1 MALNDPLDPARIKS
15 DFPLLSKVE
24 VGGHPLVYLDSASSS
39 QKPRS
44 VLDAMD
50 DLYETTYANVHRGV
64 YGIAAEATDRYE
76 AARAKVARF
85 IHAPST
91 NGVVFTKNVTEA
103 LNLVV
108 YSWGRANLS
117 AGDVVVLTEIEHHAN
132 LVPWLILREERGIE
146 LRFVPMADDYTLDL
160 SDLDQ
165 LLDGAKLFGFT
176 AMSNVLGT
184 ITPIRQLADAAR
196 AAGALSLVDGAQYV
210 PHLPTDVTELGCDFF
225 GFTGHK
231 MLGPTGVGVLWAR
244 DELLEAMPAFLG
256 GGEMIRDVRLDG
268 WTPNDIPWKFEA
280 GTPPIAEV
288 IGLAAAVDYLD
299 ELGMAAVREHEVALT
314 SYALRTLEARFG
326 DELVI
331 HGPTDPK
338 TRGGVLSFSYRDVHP
353 HDLSQVLDE
362 RGVCVRAG
370 HHCAKPLMRRLR
382 VGATARA
389 SLYVYND
396 ESDIDA
402 LADALE
408 RGRRLLRP
416 VEDST
421 MPGLEDLYREIILDH
436 YRNPR
441 NRGELESPPAHRV
454 EGFNPLC
461 GDEIV
466 VYLDVHD
473 GVVDDIRISGQGC
486 SISQSSASM
495 MSAAVKG
502 KTVEEVHD
510 LSRAFKGM
518 MSIHESSLEG
528 DEVEPEELPDVSL
541 GDLEALRGVVKFPVR
556 IKCATLS
563 WNTLAQGLE
572 EVSQPAD

>member
-1 MALNDPLDPARIKS
+1 
-15 DFPLLSKVE
+15 
-24 VGGHPLVYLDSASSS
+24 
-39 QKPRS
+39 
-44 VLDAMD
+44 
-50 DLYETTYANVHRGV
+50 
-64 YGIAAEATDRYE
+64 
-76 AARAKVARF
+76 
-85 IHAPST
+85 
-91 NGVVFTKNVTEA
+91 
-103 LNLVV
+103 
-108 YSWGRANLS
+108 
-117 AGDVVVLTEIEHHAN
+117 
-132 LVPWLILREERGIE
+132 
-146 LRFVPMADDYTLDL
+146 
-160 SDLDQ
+160 
-165 LLDGAKLFGFT
+165 
-176 AMSNVLGT
+176 
-184 ITPIRQLADAAR
+184 
-196 AAGALSLVDGAQYV
+196 
-210 PHLPTDVTELGCDFF
+210 
-225 GFTGHK
+225 

-288 IGLAAAVDYLD
+288 IGLGAAVDYLED
-299 ELGMAAVREHEVALT
+299 LGMAAVRQHEVALT
-314 SYALRTLEARFG
+314 AYALRTLGERFG
-326 DELVI
+326 EELVLQ
-331 HGPTDPK
+331 GPTDVAA
-338 TRGGVLSFSYRDVHP
+338 RGGVLSFSYRDVHP

-370 HHCAKPLMRRLR
+370 HHCAKPLMRRLG

-402 LADALE
+402 LADALA

-416 VEDST
+416 VEDT
-421 MPGLEDLYREIILDH
+421 HMPGLEDLYREIILDH

-441 NRGELESPPAHRV
+441 NRGELETPPAHRV

-466 VYLDVHD
+466 VYLDVRD

-502 KTVEEVHD
+502 KTVDEVHD
-510 LSRAFKGM
+510 LSRAFKAM
-518 MSIHESSLEG
+518 MSIHESTLEG
-528 DEVEPEELPDVSL
+528 DEVEPDDLPDVTL